1 MIDIFQNNNFF
12 EFSPPRGPQTTE
24 KCASHPRMMNRNGN
38 KYHDYCDIRWFYDP
52 SFVWKRCYNF
62 KRSQSEFLIIFQN
75 HPLKQFYRDYQ
86 FCHFSTAK
94 NPSWYMAF
102 VLQML
107 FQRKSNPSSFNLW
120 NKILGQFKRQVLRT
134 ENINGTCVKFTTF
147 ELAVV
152 MTNTRV
158 KLDSSLNSS
167 RIWSFSTSSKTKQ
180 TIIDFIVAIIRKEQ
194 HFYCAKL
201 SCKHLDNTS
210 RTCVFVYFEAWRLV
224 PVIIAIFY
232 K

>member
-12 EFSPPRGPQTTE
+12 EISPPRGPQTTE
-24 KCASHPRMMNRNGN
+24 KCASHPRFVNWNRN
-38 KYHDYCDIRWFYDP
+38 KYHDYCDIRW
-52 SFVWKRCYNF
+52 
-62 KRSQSEFLIIFQN
+62 
-75 HPLKQFYRDYQ
+75 YQ

-94 NPSWYMAF
+94 NPFWYMAF

-158 KLDSSLNSS
+158 KLDRSCNFTNNAAFSLS
-167 RIWSFSTSSKTKQ
+167 
-180 TIIDFIVAIIRKEQ
+180 
-194 HFYCAKL
+194 Y
-201 SCKHLDNTS
+201 
-210 RTCVFVYFEAWRLV
+210 
-224 PVIIAIFY
+224 
-232 K
+232 

>member
-62 KRSQSEFLIIFQN
+62 KRFQSEFLIIFQN

-120 NKILGQFKRQVLRT
+120 NKILGQLKRQVLRT
-134 ENINGTCVKFTTF
+134 ENMIEKKKKHDCVKFTTF
-147 ELAVV
+147 ELAVSWEV
-152 MTNTRV
+152 I
-158 KLDSSLNSS
+158 KLLWLFWLRMMKSSG
-167 RIWSFSTSSKTKQ
+167 K
-180 TIIDFIVAIIRKEQ
+180 
-194 HFYCAKL
+194 
-201 SCKHLDNTS
+201 
-210 RTCVFVYFEAWRLV
+210 
-224 PVIIAIFY
+224 
-232 K
+232 

>member
-62 KRSQSEFLIIFQN
+62 KRFQSEFLIIFQN

-167 RIWSFSTSSKTKQ
+167 EFDPFPPVQKLKKRLLTS
-180 TIIDFIVAIIRKEQ
+180 
-194 HFYCAKL
+194 
-201 SCKHLDNTS
+201 
-210 RTCVFVYFEAWRLV
+210 
-224 PVIIAIFY
+224 
-232 K
+232 